1 MMVKIVKQNM
11 PYIGKELW
19 KLDKEIIK
27 WPPYV
32 NRIRKL
38 LVETTNQMD
47 RKNKKMID
55 I

>member
-1 MMVKIVKQNM
+1 M

-19 KLDKEIIK
+19 KLNEETIK

-32 NRIRKL
+32 NRIKKL
-38 LVETTNQMD
+38 LVEIVREMED
-47 RKNKKMID
+47 RSNKKID